1 MKAQLLRIAMAASWS
16 GRAVDRRR
24 AVMLAVAAAVV
35 TVVACGC
42 VSALFM
48 SIRIDTRAT
57 ARAFRPVGP
66 GAPLALERA
75 SLFDETEDSEQIY
88 VYWWRVVD
96 PNARIP
102 GIEPNPPVGSWF
114 VSPALFE
121 RMRNEP
127 ALADRYPDALPI
139 GPEGVAH
146 RDELLA
152 YRFVEPGVDLPD
164 QLSLRPGLDWIG
176 DGTEVLD
183 PFPISVAAL
192 ALIGIPGLGLLAAA
206 MAQFAPELERR
217 LAVLGALGASA
228 WTQRSVLFVH
238 IAVCAGPG
246 AVAAALGWFMIS
258 PHLTA
263 VPLVGRRV
271 FSSDLGLPVVVTAA
285 IGVGVVMLAMVV
297 AVIRPIRTA
306 GNRPV
311 DYIPKPATVV
321 RLLPLL
327 AGLAVMLAGTIV
339 PGRSGAKLFFAGV
352 VASAVGAV
360 VGLPFMIDRVGA
372 ALARR
377 PETLSLLVGRR
388 LRRNAVS
395 SARSLL
401 AVGVLA
407 ALIPVIA
414 AWVSVARSLDTPP
427 DTAAYAVELSGDV
440 SARERDD
447 LAERT
452 GAVPIEVT
460 SKIHA
465 NGRETFQLVGDCD
478 LLAGPFAPLR
488 CGNAGF
494 EFAQHTGMALGHYEA
509 LRGYRTRPA
518 GAKLQSTLFLS
529 SDGAVVED
537 VLRSFVVNGE
547 RPGSQVTAP
556 GREVFHE
563 SPLVAW
569 ILGASALAAIVGG
582 LALVLHLVAQ
592 SARLA
597 VSRSRLLA
605 LGTDI
610 SVVRRLAG
618 GEAAVAVALVGLG
631 GTAVGMVSSWMFV
644 QINGSAAV
652 PYPVVALVVAATL
665 AAAGLAGIAASAS
678 IPGEPRPI
686 GEFSH

>member
-1 MKAQLLRIAMAASWS
+1 MKAQLLRIAMAAAWS

-24 AVMLAVAAAVV
+24 AAMLAVAAAVV

-48 SIRIDTRAT
+48 STRIDTRAT
-57 ARAFRPVGP
+57 AREFSPVGP

-75 SLFDETEDSEQIY
+75 ALYDETEDREQIY

-121 RMRNEP
+121 RMLDEP
-127 ALADRYPDALPI
+127 VLAERYRGALRI

-152 YRFVEPGVDLPD
+152 YRFVEPGVALPEK
-164 QLSLRPGLDWIG
+164 LSLRPRLAGIG
-176 DGTEVLD
+176 YGSEVLD

-192 ALIGIPGLGLLAAA
+192 ALIGIPGLGLLVAA

-228 WTQRSVLFVH
+228 RTQRSVLFVH
-238 IAVCAGPG
+238 TAVCAAPG
-246 AVAAALGWFMIS
+246 AVAAALGWFVIS
-258 PHLTA
+258 PHLTE

-271 FSSDLGLPVVVTAA
+271 FASDLGLPVVVTAA
-285 IGVGVVMLAMVV
+285 IGVGVVVLAMVV
-297 AVIRPIRTA
+297 AVIRPVRIA

-311 DYIPKPATVV
+311 DYIPQPVTVV

-339 PGRSGAKLFFAGV
+339 PGRSGAKFFFAGV

-372 ALARR
+372 ALAGR

-395 SARSLL
+395 SASSLL

-407 ALIPVIA
+407 ALIPVLA
-414 AWVSVARSLDTPP
+414 AWVSVRRSLDTPS
-427 DTAAYAVELSGDV
+427 DTAAYAVELHGDI
-440 SARERDD
+440 SARERDA

-452 GAVPIEVT
+452 DAVPIEVT
-460 SKIHA
+460 FKIHA
-465 NGRETFQLVGDCD
+465 SGRETFQLVGNCE
-478 LLAGPFAPLR
+478 LLAGPFAPSR
-488 CGNAGF
+488 CGNTGF
-494 EFAQHTGMALGHYEA
+494 VFAQQTGVTLGHYGT

-529 SDGAVVED
+529 SDGAAVED
-537 VLRSFVVNGE
+537 VLRSFVVNGAW
-547 RPGSQVTAP
+547 PGRQITAP
-556 GREVFHE
+556 SRQVFHE

-569 ILGASALAAIVGG
+569 ILGAAALAAVVGG
-582 LALVLHLVAQ
+582 LALALHLVAQ

-597 VSRSRLLA
+597 VFRSRLLA
-605 LGTDI
+605 LGTDV

-631 GTAVGMVSSWMFV
+631 GTAIGMVSSWMFV
-644 QINGSAAV
+644 QIDGLAAV
-652 PYPVVALVVAATL
+652 PYRVIALVVVATL
-665 AAAGLAGIAASAS
+665 TAAGLAGIAASAS
-678 IPGEPRPI
+678 ISDKPRPI